1 MSIREFRNYD
11 STAVQARTE
20 GEWEKIINNV
30 FDKHGLKGLEVK
42 VKGERREDD
51 DPDLNKN
58 NYEKQL
64 NTELTAIVTSKSLQT
79 IDDMVR
85 ELDGRSGVIG
95 LGKIHFRHN
104 YKQLV
109 AKVNKRCF
117 KTLLDKYEHIRKFY
131 ETTSHVKIETH

>member
-1 MSIREFRNYD
+1 MITGILPYNFDMPHSIREFRNYD

-20 GEWEKIINNV
+20 GEWEKVINNV

-51 DPDLNKN
+51 DPDLNN
-58 NYEKQL
+58 VERQL

-85 ELDGRSGVIG
+85 
-95 LGKIHFRHN
+95 
-104 YKQLV
+104 
-109 AKVNKRCF
+109 
-117 KTLLDKYEHIRKFY
+117 
-131 ETTSHVKIETH
+131 

>member
-1 MSIREFRNYD
+1 MVITGILPYRFDIPISIREFRNYD
-11 STAVQARTE
+11 STVVQARTE
-20 GEWEKIINNV
+20 GEWEKVINNV
-30 FDKHGLKGLEVK
+30 FDKHELKGLEVK

-51 DPDLNKN
+51 DPDLNN
-58 NYEKQL
+58 IERQL

-117 KTLLDKYEHIRKFY
+117 KTLQDKF
-131 ETTSHVKIETH
+131 

>member
-1 MSIREFRNYD
+1 M
-11 STAVQARTE
+11 
-20 GEWEKIINNV
+20 
-30 FDKHGLKGLEVK
+30 KGLEVK

-51 DPDLNKN
+51 DPDLNN
-58 NYEKQL
+58 IERQI

-117 KTLLDKYEHIRKFY
+117 KTLQDKFDHIRKCY